1 MRDNQKEQNM
11 KHLLPTWLQH
21 GQYKHALHE
30 NIVAGVVV
38 GIVVIPQS
46 LGYALL
52 AGLPPVYGL
61 YAAIIPVLV
70 YAFIGA
76 SNTQAVGPVA
86 ITSIMTAQALVPF
99 AQAQSSTFIMLAAFM
114 ALLVGVILVCAAL
127 LKLGWIMQFISRG
140 VMAAFITGAAL
151 LIITGQIKYILGLSV
166 QGDTLPHL
174 FYGFWQQHSQINVYA
189 LAIGVIAITVLWLN
203 RRYSLFVLS
212 KIGLSHYVAN
222 LTVKLVP
229 IAVVVVASLAVYQLQ
244 LLSYQVK
251 VVGDIPAGLPAF
263 TLPHWPE
270 WQQWQTLFSSAL
282 LIALIAF
289 ISSASVAKSV
299 ALQRQES
306 FDANKELLGLGL
318 ANISAAFFK
327 GFPITGGFSRTAV
340 NLEAGANS
348 PLAGVF
354 SAITMALVLL
364 FASNWFYYL
373 PLAVL
378 GAGVIVAATN
388 LVDLHTLKM
397 AWHSDKTEAWAYVVT
412 LVCVVLLG
420 LQLGLLLGLFFSVG
434 SLIWRSHQP
443 HMAVVGQVG
452 QTEHFRNVQRHHVT
466 TWPNLLLLRIDE
478 NLFFGNSES
487 IANRVWQEVN
497 AQPSVKEVVLIFSA
511 VNHIDLSSQ
520 WMLQTLEKQLQ
531 QRGIRVHFA
540 EIKGFVMDTL
550 INTPLISQWRGSIFS
565 TTEEAANTL
574 KPPIKEPEYNL

>member
-1 MRDNQKEQNM
+1 M
-11 KHLLPTWLQH
+11 KHLVPAWLQH
-21 GQYKHALHE
+21 KQWRQHLKQDM
-30 NIVAGVVV
+30 IAGLVV

-61 YAAIIPVLV
+61 YGAIIPVLV

-99 AQAQSSTFIMLAAFM
+99 AQAQSSQYIALAAFM
-114 ALLVGVILVCAAL
+114 ALLVGVILLFAAL

-140 VMAAFITGAAL
+140 VMAAFITGAAI
-151 LIITGQIKYILGLSV
+151 LIMAGQIKYILGLSV

-174 FYGFWQQHSQINVYA
+174 LYGFWQQQTQINVYA
-189 LAIGVIAITVLWLN
+189 VAIGVSAITVLWLN
-203 RRYSLFVLS
+203 RRYSSVAFK
-212 KIGLSHYVAN
+212 KIGVSSDVAN
-222 LTVKLVP
+222 LSAKLVP
-229 IAVVVVASLAVYQLQ
+229 IAVVVLASLAVYHFQ
-244 LLSYQVK
+244 LLSFQVK

-263 TLPHWPE
+263 TLPNWPQ

-299 ALQRQES
+299 ALQRHES

-327 GFPITGGFSRTAV
+327 GLPITGGFSRTAV
-340 NLEAGANS
+340 NLEAGATS

-354 SAITMALVLL
+354 SALTMALILV
-364 FASNWFYYL
+364 FVSHWFYYL

-388 LVDLHTLKM
+388 LLDIHTLKM
-397 AWHSDKTEAWAYVVT
+397 AWHSDKIEAWAYVVT
-412 LVCVVLLG
+412 LICVVLLG

-443 HMAVVGQVG
+443 HMAVVGQVA

-497 AQPSVKEVVLIFSA
+497 AQPSVKDVVLIFSA

-520 WMLQTLEKQLQ
+520 WMLQTLEKQLL

-550 INTPLISQWRGSIFS
+550 INTPLISQWRGNIFA
-565 TTEEAANTL
+565 TTEEAANAL
-574 KPPIKEPEYNL
+574 KPPVKEPEYNL

>member
-1 MRDNQKEQNM
+1 M
-11 KHLLPTWLQH
+11 KRLLPTWLQTSQWRH
-21 GQYKHALHE
+21 TLHQD
-30 NIVAGVVV
+30 IVAGLVV

-99 AQAQSSTFIMLAAFM
+99 AQANSSTYIALAAFM
-114 ALLVGVILVCAAL
+114 ALLVGVILVVAAL

-140 VMAAFITGAAL
+140 VRAAFITGAAL

-166 QGDTLPHL
+166 QGDTLPQL
-174 FYGFWQQHSQINVYA
+174 LYGFWQQHALINSNA
-189 LAIGVIAITVLWLN
+189 LIIGVGAIAVLSLN
-203 RRYSLFVLS
+203 RRYTANGLIKL
-212 KIGLSHYVAN
+212 GLSEYLAH
-222 LTVKLVP
+222 LTSKLVP
-229 IAVVVVASLAVYQLQ
+229 IMVVVVASSVVYKLQ
-244 LLSYQVK
+244 LSTHGLN
-251 VVGDIPAGLPAF
+251 VVGNIPSGLPAF

-299 ALQRQES
+299 ALQRQEP

-340 NLEAGANS
+340 NLEAGAKT
-348 PLAGVF
+348 PVAGII
-354 SAITMALVLL
+354 SALTMAMVLVLM
-364 FASNWFYYL
+364 SDWFYYL

-388 LVDLHTLKM
+388 LLDAHTLKM
-397 AWHSDKTEAWAYVVT
+397 AWQSDKTEAWAYLVT
-412 LVCVVLLG
+412 LFSVVVLG

-452 QTEHFRNVQRHHVT
+452 DTEHFRNVQRHQVT
-466 TWPNLLLLRIDE
+466 TWPNLLLMRIDE

-487 IANRVWQEVN
+487 IANRIWQEVE
-497 AQPSVKEVVLIFSA
+497 AQVMVKNVVLIFSA
-511 VNHIDLSSQ
+511 VNHVDLSSQ
-520 WMLQTLEKQLQ
+520 WMLQSVAAQLKE
-531 QRGIRVHFA
+531 REIDCHFA
-540 EIKGFVMDTL
+540 EIKGFVMDDLRNTAL
-550 INTPLISQWRGSIFS
+550 IKAWQGRIFL
-565 TTEEAANTL
+565 TTEQAVMAL
-574 KPPIKEPEYNL
+574 KPNVLEPEYNL

>member
-1 MRDNQKEQNM
+1 
-11 KHLLPTWLQH
+11 
-21 GQYKHALHE
+21 
-30 NIVAGVVV
+30 
-38 GIVVIPQS
+38 
-46 LGYALL
+46 
-52 AGLPPVYGL
+52 VYGL

-270 WQQWQTLFSSAL
+270 WQQWQTL
-282 LIALIAF
+282 
-289 ISSASVAKSV
+289 
-299 ALQRQES
+299 
-306 FDANKELLGLGL
+306 
-318 ANISAAFFK
+318 
-327 GFPITGGFSRTAV
+327 
-340 NLEAGANS
+340 
-348 PLAGVF
+348 
-354 SAITMALVLL
+354 LVL
-364 FASNWFYYL
+364 
-373 PLAVL
+373 
-378 GAGVIVAATN
+378 
-388 LVDLHTLKM
+388 
-397 AWHSDKTEAWAYVVT
+397 
-412 LVCVVLLG
+412 
-420 LQLGLLLGLFFSVG
+420 
-434 SLIWRSHQP
+434 
-443 HMAVVGQVG
+443 
-452 QTEHFRNVQRHHVT
+452 
-466 TWPNLLLLRIDE
+466 
-478 NLFFGNSES
+478 
-487 IANRVWQEVN
+487 
-497 AQPSVKEVVLIFSA
+497 
-511 VNHIDLSSQ
+511 SS
-520 WMLQTLEKQLQ
+520 
-531 QRGIRVHFA
+531 R
-540 EIKGFVMDTL
+540 
-550 INTPLISQWRGSIFS
+550 
-565 TTEEAANTL
+565 L
-574 KPPIKEPEYNL
+574 KPPPLGGQIYL

>member
-1 MRDNQKEQNM
+1 M
-11 KHLLPTWLQH
+11 KHLLPTWLQTPQWRH
-21 GQYKHALHE
+21 SLHQDM
-30 NIVAGVVV
+30 VAGLVV

-99 AQAQSSTFIMLAAFM
+99 AQVNSSAYIALAAFM
-114 ALLVGVILVCAAL
+114 ALLVGVILMLAAL

-174 FYGFWQQHSQINVYA
+174 LYGFWQQQAFINRDA
-189 LAIGVIAITVLWLN
+189 LIIGSVATAVLWLN
-203 RRYSLFVLS
+203 RRYTSNMLNKL
-212 KIGLSHYVAN
+212 GLSDYLAH
-222 LTVKLVP
+222 LTTKLVP
-229 IAVVVVASLAVYQLQ
+229 IMVVIAASLVVYQLQ
-244 LLSYQVK
+244 LSTYGLK
-251 VVGDIPAGLPAF
+251 VVGDIPAGLPAL
-263 TLPHWPE
+263 TLPQWPA

-299 ALQRQES
+299 ALQRQEG

-340 NLEAGANS
+340 NLEAGAKT
-348 PLAGVF
+348 PVAGVF
-354 SAITMALVLL
+354 SAITMALVLV
-364 FASNWFYYL
+364 FISDWFYYL

-388 LVDLHTLKM
+388 LLDVHTLKM
-397 AWHSDKTEAWAYVVT
+397 AWYSDKTEAWAYLVT
-412 LVCVVLLG
+412 LCCVVLLG

-443 HMAVVGQVG
+443 HLAVVGQVED
-452 QTEHFRNVQRHHVT
+452 TEHFRNVQRHQVT

-487 IANRVWQEVN
+487 IANRVWFEVN
-497 AQPSVKEVVLIFSA
+497 AQPQVKEVVLIFSA

-520 WMLQTLEKQLQ
+520 WMLQTLERQLHE
-531 QRGIRVHFA
+531 RGICLHFA

-550 INTPLISQWRGSIFS
+550 IKTPLITQWRGKIFS
-565 TTEEAANTL
+565 TTQEAANTL
-574 KPPIKEPEYNL
+574 KPPVCEPEYNL